1 MSMLKLDNV
10 MYKDI
15 LKGISF
21 SIEEGSFNVL
31 IGRNSS
37 GKSTLVK
44 VLAELIGFGGRIT
57 FDGDRPDIGFFTED
71 NLFSYKK
78 VIDNI
83 SFILINLGY
92 SRKYAENKSIEMLKY
107 FELEYLKD
115 EEISNLTYSEKRLV
129 EFISCII
136 HEPKIMVID
145 DSFDYLKDNERKRI
159 IKKIHDMKC
168 AVLFITNKIED
179 IFYADQVIVIND
191 GKTVLVDTIDKIVLN
206 EKNFINNKLYSP
218 FILDLSYKFLS
229 YKLIDNIMLDY
240 NKMVD
245 RIWK

>member
-31 IGRNSS
+31 IGRNSC

-44 VLAELIGFGGRIT
+44 VLAELIGFKGKIT
-57 FDGDRPDIGFFTED
+57 FEGNRPDIGFFTED

-83 SFILINLGY
+83 TFILINLGY
-92 SRKYAENKSIEMLKY
+92 SLKHSTKEALKLLEY
-107 FELEYLKD
+107 FELDYLKD
-115 EEISNLTYSEKRLV
+115 EEIGNLTYSEKRLV

-136 HEPKIMVID
+136 HKPKLVIID
-145 DSFDYLKDNERKRI
+145 DSFDYLSDEERKKI
-159 IKKIHDMKC
+159 IKKIYKMEC
-168 AVLFITNKIED
+168 ATLFITNRVED
-179 IFYADQVIVIND
+179 IFFADQVIIMNE
-191 GKTVLVDTIDKIVLN
+191 GKTMVVDSLENIVQN
-206 EKNFINNKLYSP
+206 EKNFINNKLYPP
-218 FILDLSYKFLS
+218 FMLDLSYKFLS
-229 YKLIDNIMLDY
+229 YNLIDNIILTPD
-240 NKMVD
+240 KMVNK
-245 RIWK
+245 IWK

>member
-1 MSMLKLDNV
+1 

-21 SIEEGSFNVL
+21 SIEENSFNVL
-31 IGRNSS
+31 IGKNSC

-44 VLAELIGFGGRIT
+44 VLAELIGFRGRIT

-92 SRKYAENKSIEMLKY
+92 SRKKAEKQSIEMLKY
-107 FELEYLKD
+107 FNIDYLKD

-129 EFISCII
+129 EFVSCII
-136 HEPKIMVID
+136 HKPKIMIID
-145 DSFDYLKDNERKRI
+145 DSFDYLKDEERNKI
-159 IKKIHDMKC
+159 IKKIYEMKC
-168 AVLFITNKIED
+168 AVLFITNRIED
-179 IFYADQVIVIND
+179 IFYADQVIIIND
-191 GKTVLVDTIDKIVLN
+191 GKTVTVDSIENIVKN
-206 EKNFINNKLYSP
+206 ERNFINNKLYPP

-229 YKLIDNIMLDY
+229 YKLIENIMLNYD
-240 NKMVD
+240 KMVNT
-245 RIWK
+245 IWK

>member
-44 VLAELIGFGGRIT
+44 VLAELIGFRGRIT
-57 FDGDRPDIGFFTED
+57 FDGDRHDIGFFTED

-78 VIDNI
+78 VIDNV

-92 SRKYAENKSIEMLKY
+92 SRKYAEKKSIEMLKY
-107 FELEYLKD
+107 FNLDYLKD
-115 EEISNLTYSEKRLV
+115 EEISNLTYSEKRLI
-129 EFISCII
+129 EFVSCII
-136 HEPKIMVID
+136 HNPKIMIID
-145 DSFDYLKDNERKRI
+145 DSFDYLKDNERIKL

-179 IFYADQVIVIND
+179 IFFADQVIIIDD
-191 GKTVLVDTIDKIVLN
+191 GKTILVDNVENLIKS
-206 EKNFINNKLYSP
+206 EKNFINNKIYPP
-218 FILDLSYKFLS
+218 FILDLSYKLS
-229 YKLIDNIMLDY
+229 SY
-240 NKMVD
+240 NLFKNVFINYEDMVD
-245 RIWK
+245 KIWK